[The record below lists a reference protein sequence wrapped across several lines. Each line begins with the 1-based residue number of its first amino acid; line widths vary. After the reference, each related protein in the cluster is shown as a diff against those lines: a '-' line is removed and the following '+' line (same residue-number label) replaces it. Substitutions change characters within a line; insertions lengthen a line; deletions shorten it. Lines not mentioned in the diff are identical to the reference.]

1 MTQEEFISGILRC
14 KGQARAIEQVA
25 MHSEACLSLRLK
37 LKAFSFR
44 SAFGQNS
51 MGVIIR
57 YESAILS
64 FYDLVFGRLREGMI
78 PLNRSKELRILD
90 RKISKLA
97 RFLSPL
103 ASLAAFNVP

>member
-44 SAFGQNS
+44 NAFGQNS
-51 MGVIIR
+51 MALG
-57 YESAILS
+57 
-64 FYDLVFGRLREGMI
+64 
-78 PLNRSKELRILD
+78 
-90 RKISKLA
+90 
-97 RFLSPL
+97 
-103 ASLAAFNVP
+103 